1 MSNWSSTQLTSL
13 GQALEAKVTAGTTT
27 LVFTKMELG
36 SGNTT
41 PGDIAAMTDLTAPEM
56 VLGISSCAV
65 SEADSTVCEV
75 VAVASSSDVVSSFAV
90 REMGLFAT
98 DPDEGEILY
107 AVSIDTVPDTMPNN
121 TVASPATVSYQM
133 DIIAANAA
141 NVTAIINP
149 AGLVTASILQAHND
163 SISAHK
169 MSHWYRQDS
178 KVYAVGD
185 IAFSA
190 SLPSYLVLDC
200 TTPGTTAAT
209 EPDFSGA
216 AEDNTVTD
224 GEVTW
229 TYKSLVGGANPDL
242 SNLTQDGEDHFLEK
256 DYIIIYPNGT
266 ESTPMNIALNTR
278 YVVSNPFAGY
288 AVVCQPEILHNGE
301 WGEAPARMYFNGS
314 NNIEVGISAIQ
325 LDNDNIIVQTGIGYL
340 LIDANAQGQP
350 FGAQTPAPR
359 VSTAPFRLKV
369 WKIGKVSA

>member
-1 MSNWSSTQLTSL
+1 MSNWSSSQLTSL

-27 LVFTKMELG
+27 LVFTKMKLG

-90 REMGLFAT
+90 RETGLFAT

-121 TVASPATVSYQM
+121 TVASPVTVSYQM

-149 AGLVTASILQAHND
+149 AGLVTTSILQAHND

-169 MSHWYRQDS
+169 MSHWYRQNS

-190 SLPSYLVLDC
+190 SLPSSLVLEC

-216 AEDNTVTD
+216 AEGGTVTD
-224 GEVTW
+224 GTVEW
-229 TYKSLVGGANPDL
+229 TYKGLLSDDGANTDL
-242 SNLTQDGEDHFLEK
+242 SNLTA
-256 DYIIIYPNGT
+256 T
-266 ESTPMNIALNTR
+266 
-278 YVVSNPFAGY
+278 
-288 AVVCQPEILHNGE
+288 
-301 WGEAPARMYFNGS
+301 GEARFAHVVVDSYYDSTTGDWWRQYADGWIEQGGKITSPSSYGVNVSYLKPLALPAFSVSVSIDDSNAPAGSSANGS
-314 NNIEVGISAIQ
+314 AAYNSSTT
-325 LDNDNIIVQTGIGYL
+325 TGIKIVFDEIGGGITTPVAML
-340 LIDANAQGQP
+340 WSIAGQG
-350 FGAQTPAPR
+350 A
-359 VSTAPFRLKV
+359 
-369 WKIGKVSA
+369 SA